1 MRRAVIKNKGFTLIE
16 LMFGVFVLLV
26 SILAA
31 LSGFLGSMILNNSSS
46 NLTTAV
52 NDAQYV
58 LEQIKD
64 KGLDYDTCIRY
75 LPNTC
80 YTVPPFTNSSGE
92 TNLPYEKVA
101 VGSTPITGSN
111 ICETTVII
119 SWEDKGQTRSFSLA
133 TYFAK

>member
-58 LEQIKD
+58 LEQV
-64 KGLDYDTCIRY
+64 KGLDYDTCIQN
-75 LPNTC
+75 LPNAC
-80 YTVPPFTNSSGE
+80 YVLPVF
-92 TNLPYEKVA
+92 TNLPNETVA
-101 VGSTPITGSN
+101 FDPAPTTIGANLRKITAK
-111 ICETTVII
+111 I
-119 SWEDKGQTRSFSLA
+119 SWQDKGQTRSFSLA
-133 TYFAK
+133 SYFAK